1 MNPRFAQRRLA
12 ELLSQFPAVVLIGP
26 RQAGKTTLALAEMAR
41 HGDALYLDLELPS
54 AQRQLDDPEAF
65 LLARRNRLVILDEV
79 QRLPELF
86 AILRG
91 VIDLRR
97 RDGEAAG
104 QFLLL
109 GSASGV
115 LLQQAGESLAGRVA
129 QLELTPFQAR
139 EILSPN
145 RPAADLDSLWVRGGF
160 PLSWL
165 APDETASLR
174 WRDAFIAT
182 YLERDIP
189 ALAACRT
196 LVVDS
201 ENRPRRGQFLADS
214 PPHSPAMGQEAGEK
228 WTAAVDLQPAI
239 PKSGRLLGPR
249 IPATTLRRLWTMLAH
264 SQGGLLNQSQL
275 AASLAISGQTVA
287 RYIDLL
293 CDLMLVRRLPA
304 WHGNVGKRLVRA
316 PKVYVR
322 DSGIVHALLGLADL
336 ESVLS
341 HPIAGAS
348 WEGFVIEQL
357 LAAYPETEASFYRT
371 AHGAEA
377 DLVLAFRNGETW
389 VVEIKR
395 ASAPTVSKGFHLAA
409 ADVGAT
415 RKLLV
420 APVAEAY
427 PMRDGIEVMN
437 PLAASGMAGQ

>member
-1 MNPRFAQRRLA
+1 MKQRFAQSRLTQFLA
-12 ELLSQFPAVVLIGP
+12 EFPAVVLLGP
-26 RQAGKTTLALAEMAR
+26 RQAGKTTLALAEAER
-41 HGDALYLDLELPS
+41 RGDALYLDLELPS

-65 LLARRNRLVILDEV
+65 LLAHRQRLVILDEV

-86 AILRG
+86 AVLRG
-91 VIDLRR
+91 VIDQRR
-97 RDGEAAG
+97 RTGEAAG

-115 LLQQAGESLAGRVA
+115 LLQQASESLAGRVA
-129 QLELTPFQAR
+129 QLELSPFQAR
-139 EILSPN
+139 EVMGPTSTDESAQQLN
-145 RPAADLDSLWVRGGF
+145 RLWVRGGF

-165 APDETASLR
+165 AQDDAASQR

-189 ALAACRT
+189 AL
-196 LVVDS
+196 
-201 ENRPRRGQFLADS
+201 
-214 PPHSPAMGQEAGEK
+214 
-228 WTAAVDLQPAI
+228 
-239 PKSGRLLGPR
+239 GPR
-249 IPATTLRRLWTMLAH
+249 IPTATLRRLWTMLAH

-275 AASLAISGQTVA
+275 AASLAVSGQTVA

-322 DSGIVHALLGLADL
+322 DSGLVHTLLGLVDL
-336 ESVLS
+336 DAVLA
-341 HPIAGAS
+341 HPVAGAS

-357 LAAYPETEASFYRT
+357 LAAATDADASFYRST
-371 AHGAEA
+371 HGAEA
-377 DLVLAFRNGETW
+377 DLVLRWRNGTTW

-395 ASAPTVSKGFHLAA
+395 ASAPKVSKGFHLAA

-420 APVAEAY
+420 APVDASY
-427 PMRDGIEVMN
+427 PMRDDIVVMN
-437 PLAASGMAGQ
+437 PLQAAMLVDEEQQQQAATTPRH

>member
-1 MNPRFAQRRLA
+1 MNPRLAQQQLA
-12 ELLSQFPAVVLIGP
+12 DLLARFPAVVLIGP
-26 RQAGKTTLALAEMAR
+26 RQAGKTTLALAEAAGR
-41 HGDALYLDLELPS
+41 RDALYLDLELPS

-65 LLARRNRLVILDEV
+65 LLAQRNKLVILDEV

-86 AILRG
+86 AVLRG
-91 VIDLRR
+91 VIDIRR
-97 RDGEAAG
+97 RAGEAAG

-115 LLQQAGESLAGRVA
+115 LLQQTSESLAGRVA

-139 EILSPN
+139 EVLPSN
-145 RPAADLDSLWVRGGF
+145 APAADLNPLWVRGGF

-165 APDETASLR
+165 ADDDRSSLH
-174 WRDAFIAT
+174 WREAFITT

-189 ALAACRT
+189 A
-196 LVVDS
+196 
-201 ENRPRRGQFLADS
+201 
-214 PPHSPAMGQEAGEK
+214 
-228 WTAAVDLQPAI
+228 
-239 PKSGRLLGPR
+239 LGPR

-264 SQGGLLNQSQL
+264 TQGGLLNQSQL

-322 DSGIVHALLGLADL
+322 DSGIVHALLGLPDM
-336 ESVLS
+336 ESVLA
-341 HPIAGAS
+341 HPVAGAS

-357 LAAYPETEASFYRT
+357 IAAATRAEASFYRT

-377 DLVLAFRNGETW
+377 DLVLDFRDGDTW

-409 ADVGAT
+409 DDVGAT
-415 RKLLV
+415 RKLLI
-420 APVAEAY
+420 APVAESY
-427 PMRDGIEVMN
+427 PMRDGIEAMN
-437 PLAASGMAGQ
+437 PLAAARLASAQ